1 MIEKE
6 RQVQIMER
14 IRNSGFVSVRQLMK
28 ELGASRSSIMR
39 DLIAL
44 EEKGLLKREHGGA
57 SLPEIS
63 ELLSKKTEPAVFEKE
78 ELNAS
83 LKRRIAE
90 EAAKTVKSGT
100 LLFVDTGT
108 TAAFLAD
115 YLRERE
121 VTIVMPSVYFIRKL
135 GGEMKCQVF
144 LLGGQYDSKYDMN
157 AGEYAMEMLDYY
169 RFDTAFLSASAIDLE
184 SGDVMAADFALAA
197 MKKAVMK
204 RSRTSLLLADASK
217 LGHFAACTFAKVKDF
232 RTIYISE
239 TNRSGLPENMTA
251 VKEK

>member
-14 IRNSGFVSVRQLMK
+14 IRGNGFVSVKELMK
-28 ELGASRSSIMR
+28 ELNASRSSIMR

-44 EEKGLLKREHGGA
+44 EAKGLLKREHGGA

-63 ELLSKKTEPAVFEKE
+63 ELLSKDTEQAVFEKE
-78 ELNAS
+78 ELNAPV
-83 LKRRIAE
+83 KRRIAE
-90 EAAKTVKSGT
+90 EAASMAKPGN
-100 LLFVDTGT
+100 LLFVDSGT
-108 TAAFLAD
+108 TTAFLAD
-115 YLRERE
+115 YLREKE
-121 VTIVMPSVYFIRKL
+121 VTIVTPSVYFIRKL
-135 GGEMKCQVF
+135 GRTNKCQVF

-157 AGEYAMEMLDYY
+157 AGEYAMAMLEYY
-169 RFDTAFLSASAIDLE
+169 RFDTAFMSASAIDLE

-197 MKKAVMK
+197 MKQAVMK
-204 RSRTSLLLADASK
+204 RSRNRLLLADASK
-217 LGHFAACTFAKVKDF
+217 LGHFAACTFAKVTDF

-239 TNRSGLPENMTA
+239 TQRSGLAENMIT